1 MIIIIILYLLGTD
14 KLCLPQVY
22 FCSNNID
29 IRKQATWIVVFKW
42 YLFSLWKNL

>member
-14 KLCLPQVY
+14 KLCLPQAY

-29 IRKQATWIVVFKW
+29 IKNKQLEL
-42 YLFSLWKNL
+42 LFSSDIF